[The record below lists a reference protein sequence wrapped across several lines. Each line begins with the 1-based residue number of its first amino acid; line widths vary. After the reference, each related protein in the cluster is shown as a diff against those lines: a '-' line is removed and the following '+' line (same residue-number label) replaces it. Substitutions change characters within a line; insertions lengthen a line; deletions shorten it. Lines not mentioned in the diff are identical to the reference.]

1 MNITEAARAA
11 GVSVRAMRYYEEV
24 GLLQPVRAQ
33 NSGYREY
40 DADMVR
46 RARLIRVWRELQF
59 SLEEI
64 KFLLDAPRMER
75 DRRLQ
80 RQIERLQA
88 RRQVIDNR
96 IALAI
101 SLRMNGPEPFM
112 QVDFDQVDAQM
123 QRAREGLATNAEW
136 QTLSEQLEQF
146 PPEEQQK
153 VTEALLQKLADVAT
167 FPESDVPAATEALRA
182 YIDEN
187 LYPCTPAILQYYAR
201 AFGGDGYLAEMLESL
216 AGTGAAKLLRQRLDQ
231 T

>member
-75 DRRLQ
+75 DRLLQ

-101 SLRMNGPEPFM
+101 SLRMNGSEPFM

-153 VTEALLQKLADVAT
+153 VTEALLQKLADIAT
-167 FPESDVPAATEALRA
+167 VPESDVPAAIDALRA

-201 AFGGDGYLAEMLESL
+201 AFGGDGYLAEALESL
-216 AGTGAAKLLRQRLDQ
+216 AGANAAKRLRQRLDQ